1 MTGSWC
7 RMDARYASPARRRRR
22 GIISPFPR
30 RRMRDW
36 LHKAAKRAPIAAPG
50 CLGVRSC
57 IARVWVEVCALSAL
71 CALWVEVCALSAL
84 CALWV
89 EVCALSALCAIRVG
103 RAVVFWFF
111 LVLERGGSADRDD
124 LPRKKALKG
133 PFSCGGMPI
142 VGALI
147 RDFDRQSVTWL
158 AAIQQLC
165 IFRLSPDRPGG
176 KRDDIFVQRCGLA
189 KVPFAIR
196 RPCHLYS

>member
-89 EVCALSALCAIRVG
+89 EVCALSALCALWVEVCALSALCALWVEVCALSALCALWVEVCALSALCAIRVG

-133 PFSCGGMPI
+133 PFSCGGMP
-142 VGALI
+142 
-147 RDFDRQSVTWL
+147 
-158 AAIQQLC
+158 
-165 IFRLSPDRPGG
+165 
-176 KRDDIFVQRCGLA
+176 
-189 KVPFAIR
+189 
-196 RPCHLYS
+196 